1 MPKGIKR
8 SRSRSKSREENE
20 TRNVRMKPLTLKI
33 EPTVF
38 DDPSINLKGICCR
51 IIDQTLFPSRHF
63 GGRLEVIH
71 NYLDKVQKK
80 NHLIGENM
88 IPSQEE
94 IHQDL
99 NKAFN
104 ELKKSRG
111 RLVGTPALSDEELT
125 TLYLTPQ
132 QAKLDQIKKDD
143 WLNRLVENS
152 EVKSSAEKNKNMEE
166 WLTEM
171 DMDDNQPPI
180 TPIPRDVQRLG
191 DEWKDLSNIY
201 ADCIYRLKAAEVK
214 GGVTELT
221 KNFPDN
227 IPKTYICINVGK
239 LTDYHSKLEE
249 LENATL
255 ERVEDIIEKLFKFT
269 IQFVRI
275 GIKFFGFFIYISAEF
290 LANLFINIIKDKTN
304 NKFRELFF
312 KVIDGTIGAPFVITC
327 NGSDIQK
334 EIFHKYRL
342 FLTAIVMK
350 TLFMLGNIGYDWSL
364 PSLPANIREI
374 FNIGIDRLN
383 LYNQDKLTK
392 MPGGDMETGEGDYR
406 LHNREDR
413 ERADRIMNYMNKYT
427 EWYLKRKTTIFL
439 NTDSKG
445 LVGDPTRPRVLLLED
460 RKPVRQMTLD
470 QITSAEGFG
479 PFGSQPLVPSRGNE
493 LDPDGNVQMDVD
505 PTGQSKKK
513 KKNTKKRKRK
523 SNTKKRKR
531 KLNTKKHKKIKK
543 KTKRK
548 K

>member
-1 MPKGIKR
+1 MPKGKK
-8 SRSRSKSREENE
+8 RSRSKSREETG

-33 EPTVF
+33 EEAGF
-38 DDPSINLKGICCR
+38 DDPSINLKDICCR
-51 IIDQTLFPSRHF
+51 IIEQTLFPNIQF
-63 GGRLEVIH
+63 GGRLDVIH
-71 NYLDKVQKK
+71 NYLDKVRKK

-88 IPSQEE
+88 VPSQTE
-94 IHQDL
+94 IKQDL
-99 NKAFN
+99 IKAFN

-152 EVKSSAEKNKNMEE
+152 AVKSVTEKNRKLEE

-171 DMDDNQPPI
+171 EMDDKPPPI

-201 ADCIYRLKAAEVK
+201 ADCIYRLKGAEEK

-249 LENATL
+249 LGNATL
-255 ERVEDIIEKLFKFT
+255 EKVEDIIEILFKFT

-275 GIKFFGFFIYISAEF
+275 GIKFFGTFIYISAEF
-290 LANLFINIIKDKTN
+290 VANLFINIIKDKTN

-312 KVIDGTIGAPFVITC
+312 KVIEGTIGAPFVITC
-327 NGSDIQK
+327 NRGDIQK

-342 FLTAIVMK
+342 FLTGIVMK
-350 TLFMLGNIGYDWSL
+350 TLFMLGNIGYGWSL
-364 PSLPANIREI
+364 PSLQANIREI
-374 FNIGIDRLN
+374 FNIGIERLN
-383 LYNQDKLTK
+383 LYNRGELTK
-392 MPGGDMETGEGDYR
+392 VPRGALDAGVSDLR
-406 LHNREDR
+406 LHKRNDR
-413 ERADRIMNYMNKYT
+413 ERANRIMDYMNKYT

-445 LVGDPTRPRVLLLED
+445 LVGDPARPRVLLLED
-460 RKPVRQMTLD
+460 RKPVRQMTMD
-470 QITSAEGFG
+470 QIASAQGFG
-479 PFGSQPLVPSRGNE
+479 PFGAQSSVPGPGND
-493 LDPDGNVQMDVD
+493 LDSDRNVQMAVD
-505 PTGQSKKK
+505 EGSRGEK

-523 SNTKKRKR
+523 SYTKKRKR
-531 KLNTKKHKKIKK
+531 KSNTKKHKKIKK
-543 KTKRK
+543 KTKIK